1 MCLNLVHSC
10 FNLIF
15 IVPDQVI
22 NWVGGH
28 ASATPG
34 RDDNDKMRNALNVF
48 TNKLEH
54 MSPSRGGGSGKN
66 TGGGKSGDGIKA

>member
-1 MCLNLVHSC
+1 MSLNLVHSC
-10 FNLIF
+10 FNLIL

-34 RDDNDKMRNALNVF
+34 RDDNERTRNAMNVLGA
-48 TNKLEH
+48 KLEH
-54 MSPSRGGGSGKN
+54 YLPRPGSSGGQRDKGQ
-66 TGGGKSGDGIKA
+66 KSGDGFRS